1 MTIHYLGGWNEEG
14 YDAAWFKALRKS
26 LDAAEHTGTKIAASD
41 KDPFDWAIDG
51 TYRSEVPWAIAD
63 DMATDTDLAA
73 AIGVLGAHD
82 VCSYPTTGMQ
92 CWSTAAAVAS
102 GKPLWHSEVGA
113 MPGADG
119 SPMIRSVIRGY
130 IDARM
135 TGHIQWPLITT
146 QPPAFSTRTG
156 G

>member
-1 MTIHYLGGWNEEG
+1 MT
-14 YDAAWFKALRKS
+14 
-26 LDAAEHTGTKIAASD
+26 
-41 KDPFDWAIDG
+41 
-51 TYRSEVPWAIAD
+51 
-63 DMATDTDLAA
+63 TDTDLAA

-119 SPMIRSVIRGY
+119 SAMVRSVIRGY

-146 QPPAFSTRTG
+146 QPPGLFYQDRGLIRAAQPRSRLLHSQG
-156 G
+156 DARRHRRGHPVHQARLDAHR